1 MFKTFFQNTILVL
14 DLNIYSI
21 IYSLLVCVL
30 SKTTCVLIKLSEKP
44 KFVYKKIVLDIIPFS
59 QIGAAKETYCVPN
72 QPRRP
77 SVKAVRIIGRRDTVV
92 NKHISYIIT
101 VGSKTQSTLKNK
113 ITK

>member
-1 MFKTFFQNTILVL
+1 MFKKFFQNTILVL

-44 KFVYKKIVLDIIPFS
+44 KFVYKKMVLDIIPFS
-59 QIGAAKETYCVPN
+59 QIGAAKETYCVPT
-72 QPRRP
+72 RRP